1 MLSELARHHA
11 AGVFLSIT
19 TLDTELR
26 KVMEPRT
33 SPPAARLAAIRELAA
48 AGIPVGVNV
57 APIIPGLTDHEMP
70 AILKAAA
77 EAGAT
82 SAGYTVVRLPYAV
95 APLFEKWLET
105 HFPDRKEKVL
115 NRLRAMR
122 GGKLYDAQWGKRFSG
137 EGIFAEQIAQ
147 MFEVARRKA
156 GIQKRQAANF
166 PRRHFVVQAARNFRY
181 SPDVQTL
188 VEDFL
193 QYLRHE
199 RGQSDNTAKTYA
211 ALLGKFTAWAA
222 KQNLTDWKSVELKHL
237 MAFLQHER
245 ARPLADEPEE
255 STKRLSGES
264 VYLEI
269 AALRAF
275 YKFAENEKFLPAN
288 IAENLSLPRRWK
300 RLPKALSN
308 DEIAKLLAPETPE
321 TPENLCDQAI
331 LELAYASGLRLSEL
345 KNLRLEQLHLDAG
358 FINVIGKG
366 NKERVVPVGKKAV
379 ESLNRYIEIG
389 RPKLVTAKSPANVFL
404 TKRGTP
410 FAAVTLWLHIKNR
423 VRRAGVERNITPHML
438 RHSFATHL
446 LEHGADLRV
455 IQELL
460 GHANISTTEI
470 YTHVTGNRLR
480 EIHRKFHPRA

>member
-1 MLSELARHHA
+1 M
-11 AGVFLSIT
+11 
-19 TLDTELR
+19 
-26 KVMEPRT
+26 
-33 SPPAARLAAIRELAA
+33 
-48 AGIPVGVNV
+48 
-57 APIIPGLTDHEMP
+57 
-70 AILKAAA
+70 
-77 EAGAT
+77 
-82 SAGYTVVRLPYAV
+82 
-95 APLFEKWLET
+95 
-105 HFPDRKEKVL
+105 
-115 NRLRAMR
+115 
-122 GGKLYDAQWGKRFSG
+122 
-137 EGIFAEQIAQ
+137 
-147 MFEVARRKA
+147 
-156 GIQKRQAANF
+156 
-166 PRRHFVVQAARNFRY
+166 QAARNCRY

-222 KQNLTDWKSVELKHL
+222 RQNLTDWKSIELKHL
-237 MAFLQHER
+237 MAFLSHER
-245 ARPLADEPEE
+245 MRNVLPTGRGKSKASQIEDAVDSFPTGGAKVVGR
-255 STKRLSGES
+255 RLSGES

-308 DEIAKLLAPETPE
+308 DEIAKLLTPENPETPE
-321 TPENLCDQAI
+321 SLCDQAI
-331 LELAYASGLRLSEL
+331 LELGYASGLRLSEL

-366 NKERVVPVGKKAV
+366 NKERVVPVGKTAV
-379 ESLNRYIEIG
+379 TALNRFIEVG
-389 RPKLVTAKSPANVFL
+389 RPKLVTPKSPGNVFL

-423 VRRAGVERNITPHML
+423 VRRAGVERNMTPHML

-460 GHANISTTEI
+460 GHANISTTEV

>member
-1 MLSELARHHA
+1 M
-11 AGVFLSIT
+11 
-19 TLDTELR
+19 
-26 KVMEPRT
+26 
-33 SPPAARLAAIRELAA
+33 
-48 AGIPVGVNV
+48 
-57 APIIPGLTDHEMP
+57 
-70 AILKAAA
+70 
-77 EAGAT
+77 
-82 SAGYTVVRLPYAV
+82 
-95 APLFEKWLET
+95 
-105 HFPDRKEKVL
+105 
-115 NRLRAMR
+115 
-122 GGKLYDAQWGKRFSG
+122 
-137 EGIFAEQIAQ
+137 
-147 MFEVARRKA
+147 
-156 GIQKRQAANF
+156 
-166 PRRHFVVQAARNFRY
+166 
-181 SPDVQTL
+181 QTL

-211 ALLGKFTAWAA
+211 ALLGKFTNWAA
-222 KQNLTDWKSVELKHL
+222 KQNLTDWKRVELKHL
-237 MAFLQHER
+237 MAFLQDER
-245 ARPLADEPEE
+245 SRPLADQPKE
-255 STKRLSGES
+255 SIKRLSSES

-275 YKFAENEKFLPAN
+275 YRYAENEKLLPTN
-288 IAENLSLPRRWK
+288 VAENLSLPRRWQ

-308 DEIAKLLAPETPE
+308 EEISMLLTPETPE
-321 TPENLCDQAI
+321 TPQSLCDQAI

-366 NKERVVPVGKKAV
+366 NKERVVPVGRKAA
-379 ESLNRYIEIG
+379 ESLNRYIAIG
-389 RPKLVTAKSPANVFL
+389 RPKLVTPKSPANVFL

-410 FAAVTLWLHIKNR
+410 FASVTLWLHIKNR
-423 VRRAGVERNITPHML
+423 VRRAGVERHMTPHML

-480 EIHRKFHPRA
+480 DIHRKFHPRA